1 LGWMFTS
8 PTLLARILNK
18 IVCQIFGRYFIN
30 SIVTVQNSDDAALMR
45 SLGLRC
51 VKMIRGAGVD
61 TEKFH
66 PADENVGA
74 PLVILPARMLWDKGI
89 KARFVVVGGADAGNP
104 ASMTTE
110 TLNKW
115 VDEGLVEWWGQRTDM
130 PEIYKQSHIVCL
142 PSYREGLPTVLIEA
156 ASCNRPIVT
165 TDTVGCREVVR
176 SEENGF
182 LVPVQSIDELA
193 EAIQLL

>member
-66 PADENVGA
+66 PADENVGT

-89 KARFVVVGGADAGNP
+89 REFAEAARILKNKGINARFVLVGGTDSGNP
-104 ASMTTE
+104 A
-110 TLNKW
+110 
-115 VDEGLVEWWGQRTDM
+115 
-130 PEIYKQSHIVCL
+130 
-142 PSYREGLPTVLIEA
+142 
-156 ASCNRPIVT
+156 
-165 TDTVGCREVVR
+165 
-176 SEENGF
+176 
-182 LVPVQSIDELA
+182 
-193 EAIQLL
+193 